1 MNDDHPHTSP
11 GTFELGLP
19 TRALGLPTR
28 RRFLQTAATVAAM
41 ASAKVQAAPSP
52 LANGGEEALPIL
64 DTHVHL
70 WDLSKFKLTWIEKGS
85 GLDRTFLPADYRKAA
100 EGLNV
105 VKGVYM
111 EVDVAPDQR
120 ADEAKYVLDLCREK
134 DAFLAGAVIGGDV
147 ASDRFANYLLPF
159 KDDPH
164 LKGVRQIT
172 PDFLMPAFIRG
183 VRLLGA
189 HGLHFDL
196 HPGGHRLDDAAKLV
210 DACPDTHFIL
220 DHCGNADA
228 QEKDRALW
236 QRGIETIAKRKNV
249 VAKISGVVATA
260 AEKWS
265 ADDLA
270 PIINHVLD
278 TFGPDRVMFAG
289 DWPVCTRRA
298 TLGQWVNALK
308 QIVGGRGLEERRKL
322 FHDNAVKTYGL

>member
-1 MNDDHPHTSP
+1 MNRNIRHTA
-11 GTFELGLP
+11 F
-19 TRALGLPTR
+19 RAFRWTLPTR
-28 RRFLQTAATVAAM
+28 RQFLQTAAIAAVI
-41 ASAKVQAAPSP
+41 ASAKAQAVPSSP
-52 LANGGEEALPIL
+52 VIGGEEALPIL

-70 WDLSKFKLTWIEKGS
+70 WDLSKFKLPWIEKGS
-85 GLDRTFLPADYRKAA
+85 GLDRTFLLPDYQKAA
-100 EGLNV
+100 EGLYV
-105 VKGVYM
+105 VRGIYM
-111 EVDVAPDQR
+111 EVDVAPDDR
-120 ADEAKYVLDLCREK
+120 TAEARYVLDLCSGK
-134 DAFLAGAVIGGDV
+134 NAFLAGAVIGGDV
-147 ASDRFANYLLPF
+147 ASEGFADYLLPF

-164 LKGVRQIT
+164 LKGVRLIT
-172 PDFLMPAFIRG
+172 PDFLRPSVIRG

-189 HGLHFDL
+189 RGLRFDL

-210 DACPDTHFIL
+210 DACPDTLFIL

-228 QEKDRALW
+228 QKKDRALW

-265 ADDLA
+265 ADELA

-298 TLGQWVNALK
+298 TLGQWVNTLR
-308 QIVGGRGLEERRKL
+308 QIVQGRSRDEQRKL
-322 FHDNAVKTYGL
+322 FHDNAAKAYGLITP